1 MEAILIKNNK
11 NINLC
16 VEKNQQKQF
25 VILLT
30 EPGKINLEINLA
42 GENARAEILGVVL
55 GHTEGE
61 INLSTVQHHTAPNTT
76 SNLLVKSVLTNA
88 SSLSFFGLI
97 RIEKDA
103 QKSNAYQRNDN
114 ILLSPQAKVNSK
126 PYLEILANDVLC
138 THGATMGQIDKE
150 QKFYLESRG
159 LNSKESEEL
168 IVNGFLHSLLD
179 KISNRVIV
187 ETVNKKLALLG
198 YGAIS

>member
-1 MEAILIKNNK
+1 MDTILVNNNK
-11 NINLC
+11 NTKLR

-25 VILLT
+25 VMLIT
-30 EPGKINLEINLA
+30 EPGNINLEINLA
-42 GENARAEILGVVL
+42 GENAQAEILGIVF
-55 GHTEGE
+55 GHIDGE
-61 INLSTVQHHTAPNTT
+61 INLSTVQHHTAPNTV

-88 SSLSFFGLI
+88 SRLSFSGLI
-97 RIEKDA
+97 RIEKSA

-114 ILLSPQAKVNSK
+114 ILLSNQAQVNSK

-159 LNSKESEEL
+159 LNAKEAEEL

-179 KISNRVIV
+179 KISDRAIV
-187 ETVNKKLALLG
+187 EIVNKKLTLLG